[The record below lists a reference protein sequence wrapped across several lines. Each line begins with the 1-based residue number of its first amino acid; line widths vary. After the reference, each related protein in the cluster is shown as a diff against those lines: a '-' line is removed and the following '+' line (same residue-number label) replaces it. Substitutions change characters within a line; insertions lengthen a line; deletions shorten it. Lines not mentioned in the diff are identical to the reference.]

1 MNFFYLQT
9 KTSVW
14 ITKVI
19 VLNTALMKEEVT
31 GVAVGLGTHL
41 KKMGGIARVRN
52 FYRGWSSMK
61 LTRKKKKTLKNGKT
75 M

>member
-1 MNFFYLQT
+1 
-9 KTSVW
+9 
-14 ITKVI
+14 
-19 VLNTALMKEEVT
+19 MKEEVT

-61 LTRKKKKTLKNGKT
+61 LTRKKKKLSRMEKPCDQQP
-75 M
+75 